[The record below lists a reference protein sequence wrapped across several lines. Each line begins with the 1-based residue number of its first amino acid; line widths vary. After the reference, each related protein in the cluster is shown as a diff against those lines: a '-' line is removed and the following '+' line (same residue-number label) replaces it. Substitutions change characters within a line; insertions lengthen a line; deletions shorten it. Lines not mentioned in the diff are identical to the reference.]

1 MKTICFVSLGDLLV
15 TKGGIHRVTYCL
27 MNELEKRGYRCIYLF
42 YPIDES
48 CYYTGN
54 VEDEAH
60 KLSPGQVEDYLNRE
74 KVDVV
79 VYQQAISSTSF
90 TKLISSFKSHRFKY
104 ISVFHNTPAIYEK
117 TLTFSRLWYSFLHQS
132 GMLDKV
138 SNCVRMLV
146 YPLWR
151 RRVIK
156 GSGKLFAVNYDASDK
171 CVMLSSNDWP
181 TLAHYL
187 KHDVSEKC
195 VTIHNPLTF
204 DTIETAKCLCHKKKN
219 VLIVSRLNNFEKRLD
234 RALKIWKKIEAAGF
248 NDWHLYI
255 VGWGLQE
262 KMLHN
267 LARKLGLQNVH
278 FEGRQPSEPYY
289 RDASIFMMTS
299 AVEGWGLTLT
309 ESMQT
314 GVVPI
319 AFDSYP
325 ALHDII
331 TDRYDGYIIP
341 DDDLDTYAACMEEL
355 MRNREERERIAKNG
369 LESCRRFEINKIVEQ
384 WVKLI
389 ESL

>member
-1 MKTICFVSLGDLLV
+1 MKTICFVSMGDLLV
-15 TKGGIHRVTYCL
+15 TKGGIHRVTSCL

-60 KLSPGQVEDYLNRE
+60 RLSPEQVEDYLTKE

-79 VYQQAISSTSF
+79 INQQALFSTLL
-90 TKLISSFKSHRFKY
+90 TKLISGFKLRHFIY

-117 TLTFSRLWYSFLHQS
+117 TFTFSRLWYNFLHQS
-132 GMLDKV
+132 GISAKM

-146 YPLWR
+146 YPLWK
-151 RRVIK
+151 RRVVK
-156 GSGKLFAVNYDASDK
+156 GAGKMYAVNYDASDK

-181 TLAHYL
+181 ILGYYL
-187 KHDVSEKC
+187 KRDVSEKC

-204 DTIETAKCLCHKKKN
+204 DTVETTECLCHKKKN

-234 RALKIWKKIEAAGF
+234 RALKIWKKIEDDGF
-248 NDWHLYI
+248 GEWHLYI

-262 KMLHN
+262 NMLHN
-267 LARKLGLQNVH
+267 LAQKLKLKNVH

-289 RDASIFMMTS
+289 RDASLFMMTS

-331 TDRYDGYIIP
+331 TDGYDGCIIR
-341 DDDLDTYAACMEEL
+341 DNDLDAYAACIEEL
-355 MRNREERERIAKNG
+355 MHNREERERIARNG
-369 LESCRRFEINKIVEQ
+369 LMSCKRFEIDKIVAQ

-389 ESL
+389 ENL

>member
-1 MKTICFVSLGDLLV
+1 M
-15 TKGGIHRVTYCL
+15 
-27 MNELEKRGYRCIYLF
+27 LF
-42 YPIDES
+42 RS
-48 CYYTGN
+48 
-54 VEDEAH
+54 
-60 KLSPGQVEDYLNRE
+60 
-74 KVDVV
+74 
-79 VYQQAISSTSF
+79 
-90 TKLISSFKSHRFKY
+90 
-104 ISVFHNTPAIYEK
+104 
-117 TLTFSRLWYSFLHQS
+117 
-132 GMLDKV
+132 
-138 SNCVRMLV
+138 
-146 YPLWR
+146 
-151 RRVIK
+151 
-156 GSGKLFAVNYDASDK
+156 VNYDASDK

-181 TLAHYL
+181 TLGRYL

-204 DTIETAKCLCHKKKN
+204 DTIETAECLCHKKKN

-234 RALKIWKKIEAAGF
+234 RALKIWKKIETGGF
-248 NDWHLYI
+248 DDWHLYI

-267 LARKLGLQNVH
+267 LARKLKLRNVH

-289 RDASIFMMTS
+289 HNASIFMMTS

-325 ALHDII
+325 ALHEII
-331 TDRYDGYIIP
+331 TDRYDGCIIR
-341 DDDLDTYAACMEEL
+341 DNDLDAYAVCMEEL
-355 MRNREERERIAKNG
+355 MRNRKERERIARNG
-369 LESCRRFEINKIVEQ
+369 IESCKRFETDKIIVQ

>member
-1 MKTICFVSLGDLLV
+1 MKTICFVSMGDLLV
-15 TKGGIHRVTYCL
+15 TKGGIHRVTSCL

-60 KLSPGQVEDYLNRE
+60 RLSPEQVEDYLTKE

-79 VYQQAISSTSF
+79 INQQALFSTLL
-90 TKLISSFKSHRFKY
+90 TKLISGFKLRHFKY

-117 TLTFSRLWYSFLHQS
+117 TFTFSRLWYNFLHQS
-132 GMLDKV
+132 GISAKM

-146 YPLWR
+146 YPLWK
-151 RRVIK
+151 RRVVK
-156 GSGKLFAVNYDASDK
+156 GAGKMYAVNYDASDK

-181 TLAHYL
+181 TLGYYL
-187 KHDVSEKC
+187 KRDVSEKC

-204 DTIETAKCLCHKKKN
+204 DTVETTECLCHKKKN

-234 RALKIWKKIEAAGF
+234 RALKIWKKIEDDGF
-248 NDWHLYI
+248 GEWHLYI

-262 KMLHN
+262 NMLHN
-267 LARKLGLQNVH
+267 LAQKLKLKNVH

-289 RDASIFMMTS
+289 RDASLFMMTS

-319 AFDSYP
+319 AFDSFP
-325 ALHDII
+325 ALDDII
-331 TDRYDGYIIP
+331 TDGYDGWIIR
-341 DDDLDTYAACMEEL
+341 DNDLDAYAACMEEL
-355 MRNREERERIAKNG
+355 MHNREERERIARNG
-369 LESCRRFEINKIVEQ
+369 LMSCKRFEIDKIVAQ

-389 ESL
+389 ENL